1 MARLE
6 IDVVAKGES
15 TIGKVTSSLGSLQK
29 KYEEAV
35 FDVKQLSSESQQLE
49 SALKSL
55 KSQFDASAISESKF
69 NAESARLSKELT
81 SVRGAI
87 QTAQNSAV
95 SLKSTIDQTANSTR
109 SFGNE
114 TKKLQAY
121 SNDFTS
127 GIRSANTVAVEFSRI
142 IQDAP
147 YGIQGVANNIQQL
160 TQNWAYYTRAAK
172 EAASASGQVLT
183 TGGLLRGA
191 LSSIISP
198 ANLLTLAISAVTA
211 GWIAYENWSRKA
223 EKATAD
229 QKKKVDEAKNSLN
242 EYISVII
249 GYNRVTAEAVSNY
262 SNEITKLDTLFA
274 VLRSGTTTRE
284 QQTSALAEL
293 NKLYPDVFGNL
304 TLERSLVDS
313 TTEAYNKLRQSIIQ
327 TGIAQAAQKL
337 SADEAE
343 KYVRNLSAQ
352 TELFPQANREQQK
365 YNELV
370 KLRNILLNESEKYMG
385 QLLDMGGIQV
395 RVYKDNAVNL
405 ARVNVALNK
414 QYDIA
419 KPLVDKYREYGKN
432 IEDATG
438 AMDMYNNIAA
448 QNYNANEKQL
458 GIIGELQAKL
468 SNLEKE
474 RPFLK
479 TAEDIRKNVQES
491 EALKKQIESLTGS
504 TKKQISEQNKVNKAL
519 EESAKRAAVANKEG
533 RDKEIQQIENWYKS
547 RLELAKG
554 NAAAIT
560 QLQENMRAEIDAVNA
575 KWDTKELKDGRKIME
590 ERQKRLADQGKKN
603 VKQIKKDA
611 IAEINTSIVYQ
622 RRLFESRAQTLIR
635 DLNNETKIKEAEY
648 KKRLQDEINSG
659 KDIETAQKE
668 HLQRMSDLQE
678 GYYKRIEEL
687 TNAQKA
693 KQRETNII
701 TSFDGSGVSIQL
713 ASITEQVKELSLA
726 FEEGAI
732 SEDMFLTKISD
743 LSVQR
748 EQLGLLQS
756 SIDGVSG
763 AFGNLFGDALFDSE
777 NALENLGKAFESL
790 AKTAVSELAKIGIR
804 QALNLAVAKAG
815 MASSLAAAKATS
827 AALTAT
833 WSTPAT
839 LASIAT
845 AGGAA
850 ISGSAGVLAA
860 ITAVKGFSLAGF
872 SKGGYTGN
880 GGINDIAGFVHGKEY
895 VINAKATKDNL
906 PLLKAINNGM
916 DISGLLNGTGVSAS
930 VNHVKA
936 VRSQRVD
943 VVVHGEISGDT
954 IKLAND
960 RGNRSF
966 NRYFG

>member
-6 IDVVAKGES
+6 IDVIAKGEG
-15 TIGKVTSSLGSLQK
+15 TIAKVSSSLGSLQK
-29 KYEEAV
+29 RYEETV
-35 FDVKQLSSESQQLE
+35 FDIKEFAAESLKLE
-49 SALKSL
+49 GALKSL
-55 KSQFDASAISESKF
+55 RAQFDAGAVSEAKF
-69 NAESARLSKELT
+69 NAEASKIGRELAT
-81 SVRGAI
+81 VRGAMGE
-87 QTAQNSAV
+87 AQSRAA
-95 SLKSTIDQTANSTR
+95 SLKATLDQTANSTR
-109 SFGNE
+109 SLGNSS
-114 TKKLQAY
+114 KQLQAY

-127 GIRSANTVAVEFSRI
+127 GIRSSNAVAVEFSRV
-142 IQDAP
+142 IQDLP
-147 YGIQGVANNIQQL
+147 YGMQGVANNLQQL

-172 EAASASGQVLT
+172 EAAAANGQVLT

-191 LSSIISP
+191 LSSMASP
-198 ANLLTLAISAVTA
+198 ANILTLAISAATA
-211 GWIAYENWSRKA
+211 GWIAYEKWSRKA

-229 QKKKVDEAKNSLN
+229 QKKKVDEAKNALN
-242 EYISVII
+242 EYISTII

-352 TELFPQANREQQK
+352 AELFPQANREQQK

-370 KLRNILLNESEKYMG
+370 KLRNILLNESEKYIG
-385 QLLDMGGIQV
+385 QQITLGGETV
-395 RVYKDNAVNL
+395 KVTKDNSYEITRLN
-405 ARVNVALNK
+405 ALINK
-414 QYDIA
+414 QYNIA

-479 TAEDIRKNVQES
+479 TAEDIRRNVQES
-491 EALKKQIESLTGS
+491 EALKKQIEGLTGAV
-504 TKKQISEQNKVNKAL
+504 KKQSNEQNKVNKAL
-519 EESAKRAAVANKEG
+519 EESAKRAAVADKEG
-533 RDKEIQQIENWYKS
+533 RDKEIQAIQNWYKS

-560 QLQENMRAEIDAVNA
+560 QLQENMRKEIDAVNA
-575 KWDTKELKDGRKIME
+575 KWDAKELEDGRKMME
-590 ERQKRLADQGKKN
+590 ERQKRLAEQGKKN
-603 VKQIKKDA
+603 VEQIKKDA

-635 DLNNETKIKEAEY
+635 ELNNETKIKEAQY
-648 KKRLQDEINSG
+648 KKQLQDEINSG

-687 TNAQKA
+687 TA
-693 KQRETNII
+693 KQREMNIV

-713 ASITEQVKELSLA
+713 ASITDQVRELSLA
-726 FEEGAI
+726 FENGAI
-732 SEDMFLTKISD
+732 SEDVFIKKISD

-748 EQLGLLQS
+748 EQLSLLQS
-756 SIDGVSG
+756 SVNGVSD

-777 NALENLGKAFESL
+777 NALANLGEAFKNL
-790 AKTAVSELAKIGIR
+790 AKTAVSELAKIALR

-815 MASSLAAAKATS
+815 LASSLAAAKATS

-850 ISGSAGVLAA
+850 ISGSAGVLSA
-860 ITAVKGFSLAGF
+860 ITAVKGFSMAGF
-872 SKGGYTGN
+872 AKGGYTGN
-880 GGINDIAGFVHGKEY
+880 GGVNDIAGFVHGKEY
-895 VINAKATKDNL
+895 VINAKSTRENL
-906 PLLKAINNGM
+906 PLLKAINDGM
-916 DISGLLNGTGVSAS
+916 NLSGLLRGTGVITP
-930 VNHVKA
+930 VPQVIKA
-936 VRSQRVD
+936 GTQQVR
-943 VVVHGEISGDT
+943 VVVDGSIRNNEILLSNNRATRNEKRFG
-954 IKLAND
+954 
-960 RGNRSF
+960 RG
-966 NRYFG
+966 